1 MSAIEHKTVKLE
13 MFPGRTLSLFL
24 FEDVQNIAE
33 IKNLLVNK
41 QIRFGLINADYIAGD
56 FQILVAATHALSA
69 EKNKIMKTHDIHAE
83 LVYKLAGDKNIAA
96 SLRKFGLTSNTMKH
110 LIVVVFDADDA
121 RVQEIRKLVRGT
133 ELSPALIGQH
143 ANMTAIRAHF
153 KDISETE
160 LNTNSLLTALVSRIA
175 VNDV

>member
-1 MSAIEHKTVKLE
+1 
-13 MFPGRTLSLFL
+13 
-24 FEDVQNIAE
+24 
-33 IKNLLVNK
+33 
-41 QIRFGLINADYIAGD
+41 
-56 FQILVAATHALSA
+56 
-69 EKNKIMKTHDIHAE
+69 
-83 LVYKLAGDKNIAA
+83 
-96 SLRKFGLTSNTMKH
+96 MKH

-121 RVQEIRKLVRGT
+121 RVQEIRQLVRGT
-133 ELSPALIGQH
+133 ELSPALIGQQ